1 MARSERMQSG
11 GSGGGGVY
19 GLGLIGAAVYYWR
32 HADDGAG
39 AKAMALGKALVW
51 PAFVVHDV
59 LEHMSGGTEPEQLPG
74 PLEGVE
80 E

>member
-1 MARSERMQSG
+1 MATTQRMQSG

-39 AKAMALGKALVW
+39 PKALALGKALVW
-51 PAFVVHDV
+51 PAFVVYDV
-59 LEHMSGGTEPEQLPG
+59 LEHAARDSEQ
-74 PLEGVE
+74 
-80 E
+80 